1 MSKKSPPKV
10 GYGNPPVEH
19 RFKPGRSGNPSG
31 RPKRSKPVEETGL
44 STRLAA
50 ALNQTVRVK
59 INGEVREM
67 AQADLLIY
75 RLLARAN
82 DGCPRAMD
90 KVINLLKTAEERA
103 SRVAVAKASLRRRE
117 REESIF
123 GWRIFDIDAEPEWRD
138 AEHRALRAGMGAGS
152 EEDLDDDDESD
163 FDGDETDLGER
174 GDDEG

>member
-1 MSKKSPPKV
+1 
-10 GYGNPPVEH
+10 
-19 RFKPGRSGNPSG
+19 
-31 RPKRSKPVEETGL
+31 
-44 STRLAA
+44 
-50 ALNQTVRVK
+50 
-59 INGEVREM
+59 M